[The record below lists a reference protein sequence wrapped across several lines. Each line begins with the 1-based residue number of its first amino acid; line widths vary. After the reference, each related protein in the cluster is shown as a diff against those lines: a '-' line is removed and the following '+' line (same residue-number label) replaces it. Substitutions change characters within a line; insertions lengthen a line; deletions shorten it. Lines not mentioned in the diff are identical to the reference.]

1 MSTADVPAEEVAARH
16 GLRPLPVEGGL
27 FRQTW
32 AGPPGPDGRP
42 AGTAIIVLLT
52 GAEDAGGTGDFSA
65 LHRLPTDEVW
75 HFYEGDPLT
84 LLTLFPDGTDR
95 LTRLGGPGGEVQTV
109 VPAGAWMGA
118 RVAPGG
124 RWSLFGTTMAP
135 GFLPEDYDG
144 PDPDEVERLAS
155 RHAHHADLIRSL
167 HRADA
172 PGRMTGVDGTGG

>member
-1 MSTADVPAEEVAARH
+1 M
-16 GLRPLPVEGGL
+16 RPLPVEGGL

-42 AGTAIIVLLT
+42 SGTAIIVLLT
-52 GAEDAGGTGDFSA
+52 GGDGGDGPAEGSAGDSTKDSAGDFSA

-144 PDPDEVERLAS
+144 ADTEEVERLAS
-155 RHAHHADLIRSL
+155 HHARHADLIRSL

-172 PGRMTGVDGTGG
+172 PGRMTGPDDDTPAG